1 MSLIII
7 IFIMLPMFFLFLT
20 HTHTF
25 CNIFYVWK
33 GCNEKYLPPPF
44 SNETYSCH
52 FLLWRKLKMTTR
64 DYLSVCLKMLRW
76 VSTVGF
82 VLNQKSV
89 CTICFSSPNSMASI
103 HRKANN
109 KLNNILLHT
118 NYLVLVYK
126 YFSWIEI

>member
-7 IFIMLPMFFLFLT
+7 IIMLPMFFLSLT

-89 CTICFSSPNSMASI
+89 CTICFSSPNSMARSVYIEKPIINTIIFFFAYYLLSSI
-103 HRKANN
+103 W
-109 KLNNILLHT
+109 
-118 NYLVLVYK
+118 
-126 YFSWIEI
+126 FFWIEI